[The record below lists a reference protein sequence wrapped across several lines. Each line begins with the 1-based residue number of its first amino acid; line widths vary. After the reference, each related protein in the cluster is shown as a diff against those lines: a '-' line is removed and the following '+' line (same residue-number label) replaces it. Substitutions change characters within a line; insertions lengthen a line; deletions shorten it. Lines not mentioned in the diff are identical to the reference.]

1 MEISYLVVS
10 AHPPHRHAAPV
21 RRRHFATLHRL
32 LLEQVRQA
40 ADGLVWSEERHR
52 YLLGPTRPALEPARR
67 VLAMPTG
74 SRNWFLFRLDAH
86 NVV

>member
-52 YLLGPTRPALEPARR
+52 YLLGLAYPAPEPLNDIDHRIIVAEYAPQPRQ
-67 VLAMPTG
+67 AYSCAT
-74 SRNWFLFRLDAH
+74 
-86 NVV
+86 